1 MKTSFVLGI
10 VLGALVGCSG
20 GGGETGGAGGEAGST
35 SSSGGGGAGGEAGS
49 SSGGGGAGGS
59 GGSTTSMGTTA
70 SPLYTEENV
79 SFETADGV
87 TIAGT
92 FVKDIATSDAAPAV
106 LLVHQFGGDRS
117 QWMGYRYGLADEGY
131 QVLTIDLRGHGESD
145 PYSGSLNGLLTDPAG
160 APLDVDA
167 ALVFLASRQATDP
180 PRIAIVGTSIGA
192 NLTVVS
198 AIQQEATTFVAVSPR
213 IPPVEALAGAP
224 AQGMASVFYL
234 ASEDDAGGQAADC
247 QTLFDATAEPR
258 KVTIFPGA
266 DHGKDLLANQPEAWV
281 EVRAW
286 LKDNL

>member
-1 MKTSFVLGI
+1 MFPGMKTSFVLGI

-35 SSSGGGGAGGEAGS
+35 SSAGGGGAGG
-49 SSGGGGAGGS
+49 GGHGGS
-59 GGSTTSMGTTA
+59 GGSTTSSPGTTA
-70 SPLYTEENV
+70 VPIYTEEDV
-79 SFETADGV
+79 SLETADGV

-92 FVKDIATSDAAPAV
+92 FVKDIGTPDTAPSV

-117 QWMGYRYGLADEGY
+117 QWQGYHYGLADEGY
-131 QVLTIDLRGHGESD
+131 QVLSIDLRGHGESD
-145 PYSGSLNGLLTDPAG
+145 PYSGNLNGLLTDPAG
-160 APLDVDA
+160 APLDIDA
-167 ALVFLASRQATDP
+167 ALVYLAAQQATDP

-198 AIQQEATTFVAVSPR
+198 AVQQEATTFVAVSPR

-266 DHGKDLLANQPEAWV
+266 DHGKDLLVNQPEAWV
-281 EVRAW
+281 EVREW